1 MSGSRPRS
9 LLALLVLLASRAGAQ
24 AVEWDSLSMTGIVR
38 ASGKVD
44 SVFIDRLA
52 KEHVVR
58 GGDWVSYLAARL
70 GALPI
75 PDSNG
80 IRVAVDTQHILVRGR
95 IVDLPPETRSVFGP
109 LLLFA
114 DSTTTLEAEVVMAP
128 TGPGV
133 VRFVLT
139 TIKVNDVKIPESI
152 LRYFLIQVG
161 NRYPVLTE
169 TGRELLVAIPPDG
182 KVTLVRNGVRVWIDE
197 SAASSPP
204 RRGDPKPA
212 ARNRQPSTEPKARTA
227 IPLERA
233 SPSPIVNR
241 Q

>member
-1 MSGSRPRS
+1 
-9 LLALLVLLASRAGAQ
+9 
-24 AVEWDSLSMTGIVR
+24 MTGIVR

-75 PDSNG
+75 PDSTG

-95 IVDLPPETRSVFGP
+95 IVDLPPDTRSLFGP
-109 LLLFA
+109 LLLFT

-133 VRFVLT
+133 IRFVLT

-169 TGRELLVAIPPDG
+169 TGRELLVAIPTDG
-182 KVTLVRNGVRVWIDE
+182 KVTLVRNGVRVWIDGG
-197 SAASSPP
+197 ATGSPK
-204 RRGDPKPA
+204 GLKD
-212 ARNRQPSTEPKARTA
+212 
-227 IPLERA
+227 
-233 SPSPIVNR
+233 
-241 Q
+241 